1 MLFSSCNNV
10 AFCVVWRMLG
20 FVSFAGFVDFV
31 VVRVYMVLV
40 AVEVSA
46 GVMALELESDAAMV
60 EGQRCL
66 LL

>member
-1 MLFSSCNNV
+1 M
-10 AFCVVWRMLG
+10 G
-20 FVSFAGFVDFV
+20 FVGFAGFVDFV

-46 GVMALELESDAAMV
+46 GVMALELESDEAIV